1 MVFGLPYKRT
11 VSSKHPIRIPAEALD
26 ELRMLERADYS
37 YRMEDLVGL
46 VNAAALRF
54 LPLSVEADGRIKGEF
69 TIRTLRH
76 YQTLGCVDTPEL
88 VGRVAIYRYRHYL
101 QALLIRK
108 LLFEGFSSKQIK
120 EFTTNRTNKSLLD
133 LLLRGIEVAETS
145 ARPLKEGRVRR
156 EYAPNAEQWTELK
169 LDSDMIIKIR
179 GAHQALTESQYK
191 ALLKQALKAIQ
202 ARLG

>member
-1 MVFGLPYKRT
+1 M
-11 VSSKHPIRIPAEALD
+11 SSKRPIQIPAEALD

-37 YRMEDLVGL
+37 YRMEDLVAL

-54 LPLSVEADGRIKGEF
+54 LPLSVESDGRIKGEF

-76 YQTLGCVDTPEL
+76 YQTLGCLDTPEL
-88 VGRVAIYRYRHYL
+88 VGRVAIYRYRHYM

-120 EFTTNRTNKSLLD
+120 DFTTNRTNGSLLD
-133 LLLRGIEVAETS
+133 LLMRDVEVAESS
-145 ARPLKEGRVRR
+145 ARRPQASRAHR

-169 LDSDMIIKIR
+169 LDSEIAIKIR

>member
-1 MVFGLPYKRT
+1 M
-11 VSSKHPIRIPAEALD
+11 SSKRPIQIPAEALD

-37 YRMEDLVGL
+37 YRMEDLVAL

-54 LPLSVEADGRIKGEF
+54 LPLSVESDGRIKGEF

-76 YQTLGCVDTPEL
+76 YQTLGCLDTPEL

-120 EFTTNRTNKSLLD
+120 DFTTNRTNGSLLD
-133 LLLRGIEVAETS
+133 LLMRDVEVAESS
-145 ARPLKEGRVRR
+145 ARRSKGIRVHR

-169 LDSDMIIKIR
+169 LDSEIAIKIR

>member
-1 MVFGLPYKRT
+1 MVFLLPYRGV
-11 VSSKHPIRIPAEALD
+11 VSSKRPIQIPAEALD

-37 YRMEDLVGL
+37 YRMEDLVAL

-54 LPLSVEADGRIKGEF
+54 LQLSVESDGRIKGEF

-76 YQTLGCVDTPEL
+76 YQTLGCLDTPEL

-120 EFTTNRTNKSLLD
+120 DFTTNRTNDSLLD
-133 LLLRGIEVAETS
+133 LLMRDVEVAESS
-145 ARPLKEGRVRR
+145 AQRSK
-156 EYAPNAEQWTELK
+156 
-169 LDSDMIIKIR
+169 
-179 GAHQALTESQYK
+179 
-191 ALLKQALKAIQ
+191 
-202 ARLG
+202 

>member
-1 MVFGLPYKRT
+1 M
-11 VSSKHPIRIPAEALD
+11 SSKRPIQIPAEALD

-37 YRMEDLVGL
+37 YRMEDLVAL

-54 LPLSVEADGRIKGEF
+54 LPLSVESDGRIKGEF

-76 YQTLGCVDTPEL
+76 YQTLGCLDTPEL

-120 EFTTNRTNKSLLD
+120 DFTTNRTNDSLLD
-133 LLLRGIEVAETS
+133 LLMRDVEVAESS
-145 ARPLKEGRVRR
+145 AQRSKGIRVHR
-156 EYAPNAEQWTELK
+156 EYALNAEQWTELK
-169 LDSDMIIKIR
+169 LDSEIAIKIR

-202 ARLG
+202 ARLS